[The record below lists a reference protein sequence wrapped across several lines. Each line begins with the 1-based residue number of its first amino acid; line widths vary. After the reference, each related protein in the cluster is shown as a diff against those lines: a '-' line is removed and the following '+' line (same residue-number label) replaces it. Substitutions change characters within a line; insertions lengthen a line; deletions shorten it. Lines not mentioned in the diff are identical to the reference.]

1 MLAEATRLLE
11 KAAASLTVGAGML
24 NYLTGIG
31 SPSGI
36 IVEKAGDYDIAVV
49 GAKGRDTKGEL
60 GLGPVASRI
69 VEHSPAPVLVG
80 RLLRGEEGVRILVA
94 VDGSAASLA
103 AVDTLG
109 SLFDLDAAEIC
120 LMHVVETP
128 WLQLVLEEEGTTLS
142 DRQTDS
148 REEGEM
154 EQELTWEGETV
165 IERARRHLHNPH
177 ASVSTRVD
185 QGNPAN
191 EILSEA
197 ERGQYDLVVV
207 GATGSRD
214 LKHSMLGRVSFKV
227 AWNAPCSVLIV
238 REPEQVA

>member
-1 MLAEATRLLE
+1 MLAEATQILE
-11 KAAASLTVGAGML
+11 KAAASLTVGAGKL
-24 NYLTGIG
+24 NYLAEIG
-31 SPSGI
+31 SPSGM
-36 IVEKAGDYDIAVV
+36 IVDKAGDYDIAVV
-49 GAKGRDTKGEL
+49 GAKGRGTAGEL

-69 VEHSPAPVLVG
+69 VEHSPAPVLIG
-80 RLLRGEEGVRILVA
+80 RPLHGEEGVRILVA

-103 AVDTLG
+103 AVETLG

-128 WLQLVLEEEGTTLS
+128 WLHLALEEEGTTLS
-142 DRQTDS
+142 DRDTDS
-148 REEGEM
+148 REEGAM
-154 EQELTWEGETV
+154 EEELTWEGETV
-165 IERARRHLHNPH
+165 IEQARRRLHNPH
-177 ASVSTRVD
+177 ASVSVRVD

-197 ERGQYDLVVV
+197 ERGLYDLVVV
-207 GATGSRD
+207 GATGTRD
-214 LKHSMLGRVSFKV
+214 LKHRMLGSVSFKV